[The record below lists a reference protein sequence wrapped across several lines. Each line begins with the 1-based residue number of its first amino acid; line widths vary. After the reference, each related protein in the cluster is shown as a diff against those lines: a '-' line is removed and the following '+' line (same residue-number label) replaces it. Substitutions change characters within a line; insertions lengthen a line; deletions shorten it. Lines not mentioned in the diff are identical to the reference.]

1 VRGPRRRR
9 SAGRGPGGGRPTGP
23 GAGQR
28 PPRARPSRPRPTG
41 TRCRRSARP
50 RPRRRSSG
58 SRAGRRPSRPGAR
71 CRRSGRARDGR
82 CRSSRS
88 SGPARLPRVRGG
100 RLVGRRPRRL
110 PGGRARRIRRGGV
123 APSRR
128 VRSRRVSRERPR
140 PARFASRGRRRFA
153 GDVLA
158 APLRLRRSRIGLGGP
173 GIGLRRSRI
182 GLRGSRTGLGRSWI
196 GLRRSR
202 IGLGRSGIG
211 LRGPRTRLRRSQIRL
226 CRLGLLMRRFGFG
239 SGRTGGRRVGRHD
252 ALLVSSGGR
261 AAPLSR
267 NVVQTTP
274 PRGES
279 EEPAA
284 PTCGGLPHS
293 RTPFGFFSVR
303 GLLPVSTRVEM
314 SYGSG
319 RTSRGQVLQRPEGFG
334 HRHRVPTCDLS
345 RREAQRVQHPR
356 SRTPL

>member
-1 VRGPRRRR
+1 VAAGRRR
-9 SAGRGPGGGRPTGP
+9 SRWTRHGR
-23 GAGQR
+23 
-28 PPRARPSRPRPTG
+28 
-41 TRCRRSARP
+41 C
-50 RPRRRSSG
+50 RSSG
-58 SRAGRRPSRPGAR
+58 SRW
-71 CRRSGRARDGR
+71 
-82 CRSSRS
+82 
-88 SGPARLPRVRGG
+88 GPARRPRVRGG
-100 RLVGRRPRRL
+100 RFVGRRPRRL
-110 PGGRARRIRRGGV
+110 PGSRAGRMRRGRI
-123 APSRR
+123 ARSRR
-128 VRSRRVSRERPR
+128 GRPRRVSRERPR
-140 PARFASRGRRRFA
+140 PARFASRRRRRFA

-158 APLRLRRSRIGLGGP
+158 APFRLSRSRVGLGRSGVRMGRLRDAPLRLSRF
-173 GIGLRRSRI
+173 RV
-182 GLRGSRTGLGRSWI
+182 GLGRSWI
-196 GLRRSR
+196 
-202 IGLGRSGIG
+202 RSGRLG
-211 LRGPRTRLRRSQIRL
+211 VRLRG
-226 CRLGLLMRRFGFG
+226 FGFG
-239 SGRTGGRRVGRHD
+239 SGRPGGRRVGRHD

-279 EEPAA
+279 GEPAA

-293 RTPFGFFSVR
+293 RTPFGFFPVR